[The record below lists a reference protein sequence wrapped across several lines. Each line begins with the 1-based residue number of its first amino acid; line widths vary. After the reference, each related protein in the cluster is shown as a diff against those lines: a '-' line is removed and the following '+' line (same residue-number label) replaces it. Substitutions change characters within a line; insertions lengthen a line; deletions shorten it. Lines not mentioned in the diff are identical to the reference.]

1 MTDMPTFVQLVK
13 EIDALIRERDE
24 LKQRLETVD
33 GPTNQK
39 KLTTREVTQIR
50 DLWRSTANTQRD
62 IAEIYDVNPSTVSR
76 IIRGQYWKG

>member
-1 MTDMPTFVQLVK
+1 MTDMPTFVALVK

-24 LKQRLETVD
+24 LLQRVAGMDE
-33 GPTNQK
+33 PINQK
-39 KLTTREVTQIR
+39 KLSSREVKEIR
-50 DLWRSTANTQRD
+50 NLNRTSHITQRE